1 MKKILGFI
9 FVVSLVVIP
18 AQLFAY
24 GFDCITNN
32 SGVCAALEPQLTFTL
47 TNDGGNPV
55 FTIDNA
61 SSGYASSVAAIYW
74 DDDNG
79 VLGSFIS
86 FIPSGLGVVFST
98 GGTPS
103 KLPSQD
109 NAIPPFAT
117 DYRVTADS
125 PAPTNGINPGEF
137 LGIKFNGSYSAVFAA
152 VEGGDLRVA
161 LHVQAYAATGA
172 SESLVDGPST
182 QVPEP
187 TTVLLLGLGLVG
199 LAGLRRKMSQ

>member
-1 MKKILGFI
+1 MNKILGFI

-32 SGVCAALEPQLTFTL
+32 SGVCAALEPQLTFIL

-61 SSGYASSVAAIYW
+61 SSGYVSSIAAIYW

-86 FIPSGLGVVFST
+86 FIPSGLGVIFSI
-98 GGTPS
+98 GGTPFPGRD
-103 KLPSQD
+103 KLSQKW
-109 NAIPPFAT
+109 
-117 DYRVTADS
+117 S
-125 PAPTNGINPGEF
+125 LE
-137 LGIKFNGSYSAVFAA
+137 
-152 VEGGDLRVA
+152 
-161 LHVQAYAATGA
+161 
-172 SESLVDGPST
+172 SEPLWGWSC
-182 QVPEP
+182 
-187 TTVLLLGLGLVG
+187 
-199 LAGLRRKMSQ
+199 